1 MAADNDFTL
10 GRDYLRQLE
19 DARSLS
25 NNLADE
31 FMQMNNISA
40 STKQKMKDITDSMK
54 GQADISDQ
62 ITHIIQAREQ
72 YIKDEVAA
80 GRAIE
85 ESALNQLDTQLKRL
99 KDLEK
104 QKKLEAEIKE
114 QMEDTNKTI
123 IEMLGGSKEM
133 ADIFRTGGILA
144 AGVKAFENSTQA
156 ISDAFSTTFGT
167 AFDMYKTMGIS
178 GKEGAILA
186 GEIGK
191 ARVSMAGLLYDGE
204 DFAEASKAL
213 VDQYGNVNMATS
225 DMVEGVTEINALVG
239 DAAKSVDLALAFQN
253 AGVAANEVDDVLKDI
268 GSKTGVTAT
277 KIAKEMADNQFL
289 MLGASKQQL
298 SLIAKH
304 NAALVKQ
311 GQSRKDILSSAQG
324 VLDIENTI
332 NGANKL
338 ALLTGKQMNVSE
350 LMSAALAV
358 DTVEG
363 VENKAEAEQK
373 YADLL
378 RKQVDSMGGIE
389 GMSEINKRNLLDT
402 LKIDEERLIQMYN
415 ANTAQEHN
423 NKLTEEGSAFW
434 GALTAG
440 AISFGAGIGSATL
453 ELIKMI
459 AQAMIFNKVMTGN
472 FGMRNLRFGGGGGP
486 GPAPPTPP
494 PTPPGPPGPP
504 NPTGGINA
512 TSLLKGA
519 AALLL
524 MAAAL
529 FVFAKALQEM
539 KDVGLREIGM
549 AFASVLVMAAGLAI
563 LGTLSGPI
571 ITGALA
577 LLIMASALLV
587 FGYALQSIAA
597 GVGMLAEL
605 PAILTPLAALAGGLA
620 LFGLALIPL
629 QIGLIALAVGLLA
642 LKPVMPELLAL
653 VALGAGIALIAN
665 ALGFGGGGSSE
676 TTSSDTKKSDPLLEE
691 IRGLRA
697 DIKAQ
702 PINVVLNGKIV
713 GEINKSSRAINSYV
727 NK

>member
-1 MAADNDFTL
+1 MANRDTQERIDALALETQLQNSLTASLEARLQAGSAARQQADAL
-10 GRDYLRQLE
+10 AL
-19 DARSLS
+19 SLKS
-25 NNLADE
+25 QIGAENKLKEILD
-31 FMQMNNISA
+31 
-40 STKQKMKDITDSMK
+40 TKQKLLENRLGLTE
-54 GQADISDQ
+54 DQ
-62 ITHIIQAREQ
+62 
-72 YIKDEVAA
+72 
-80 GRAIE
+80 
-85 ESALNQLDTQLKRL
+85 
-99 KDLEK
+99 KDLLLEELEIAEK
-104 QKKLEAEIKE
+104 LVQTEKERRDLEAEIKE

-191 ARVSMAGLLYDGE
+191 ARFSMAGLLYDGE

-389 GMSEINKRNLLDT
+389 GMSEINKRNLLAT

-423 NKLTEEGSAFW
+423 NKLTEEASAFW

-529 FVFAKALQEM
+529 FVFAKAMQEM
-539 KDVGLREIGM
+539 KDVGIEELGM
-549 AFASVLVMAAGLAI
+549 AIASIAIMAGGLVI
-563 LGTLSGPI
+563 LGKLAPEVI
-571 ITGALA
+571 IGAAA

-587 FGYALQSIAA
+587 FGYALQAIAA

-665 ALGFGGGGSSE
+665 ALGLGGGDSSE